1 MSISLERGRPEGLDG
16 LRGVFFGRAGWA
28 GIEEEEREER
38 GVSVWSYVAHIVRR
52 RGAMLGVALRLLG
65 RGCAMLGVALRLIGV
80 TWRMTRASAP

>member
-52 RGAMLGVALRLLG
+52 RGAMLGVALRL
-65 RGCAMLGVALRLIGV
+65 IGA
-80 TWRMTRASAP
+80 TWRMTRASAQYDFHLR